1 MLTEEHYWVSRQQN
15 DWDYNSYIYLPCTY
29 LKTLKK
35 RLLFLDIPYYYLQ
48 RSDSL
53 VHLTVAIL
61 LLVVRTGLL
70 KADPIINTYPRKL
83 KGVFRESCYFMYSRC
98 FGFI

>member
-1 MLTEEHYWVSRQQN
+1 MSITATKRLRLQF
-15 DWDYNSYIYLPCTY
+15 IYLPSMY
-29 LKTLKK
+29 LFENFKK